1 MRFSL
6 GRSFSSSEIKFSWSH
21 CQKFSLITT
30 QHAQEWGWLYETPGS
45 TVARKATGIL
55 EWWTNKPI
63 VDCRSLALDL
73 GSKCSLS
80 QKGILGRSQLRR
92 RALSSSGRRR
102 SHLPLSDPQPPPGRT
117 QWPGGPP
124 QRPSVQGLERVCRKQ
139 SRKSHLG
146 TCVTLTCSYSPGPGE
161 PRSPCKFGI
170 GPPGPLTLPRC
181 AAQSAGGGGGVSQLM
196 GCDRG
201 WERRQLRQVLA
212 ERPGSP
218 RCHSLRLAA
227 EGLRQDASSA
237 RRGRQDA
244 AVRRSGA
251 PYRGQR
257 PALPARPPQAGEYE
271 HPNIRLRAAAET
283 GFPMPL
289 LSSRSLGSHRRT
301 SFLGQNLACESITR
315 WCFPFHTSNHPHNVP
330 ERHV

>member
-1 MRFSL
+1 MRMIV
-6 GRSFSSSEIKFSWSH
+6 RDP
-21 CQKFSLITT
+21 
-30 QHAQEWGWLYETPGS
+30 WLYRCSESNRYPGM
-45 TVARKATGIL
+45 I
-55 EWWTNKPI
+55 NKPI

-170 GPPGPLTLPRC
+170 GPPGPLALPRC
-181 AAQSAGGGGGVSQLM
+181 AAQSAGGGGGRFPADGLRSRVGEAAAAASAGGAARISSLPLAQTSR
-196 GCDRG
+196 RG
-201 WERRQLRQVLA
+201 TAAGRELSP
-212 ERPGSP
+212 ERPPGCCS
-218 RCHSLRLAA
+218 AA
-227 EGLRQDASSA
+227 L
-237 RRGRQDA
+237 GRPLP
-244 AVRRSGA
+244 GPA
-251 PYRGQR
+251 PG
-257 PALPARPPQAGEYE
+257 
-271 HPNIRLRAAAET
+271 
-283 GFPMPL
+283 
-289 LSSRSLGSHRRT
+289 SSREAAPGWWVRT
-301 SFLGQNLACESITR
+301 SK
-315 WCFPFHTSNHPHNVP
+315 
-330 ERHV
+330 